1 MWRQQHEPVNAY
13 WLFFFIQVDCY
24 LAKVI
29 AIALSLSYYLL
40 QLTIIKFKLKERE
53 REREIAIGFTHEG
66 HSQFIE

>member
-1 MWRQQHEPVNAY
+1 MRIG
-13 WLFFFIQVDCY
+13 FFLIQVDCY

-40 QLTIIKFKLKERE
+40 QFTIIKFKMKEWERE
-53 REREIAIGFTHEG
+53 REVAIGFTHEG